1 MKRRV
6 RRMRRMHSLPAV
18 KGFSPFGSVQNLED
32 KTVYLLLEEY
42 ESIRLCDYDMI
53 THQEA
58 SVIMGISRPT
68 FTRIYASARQKVAK
82 AFVEGLKM
90 YSISNVD
97 SAIYHFEK
105 SLKYKP
111 NSAESHYYIGVMLSN
126 RNDYY
131 QAVEYLTKAIEIK
144 PDYADAYF
152 SRAMIYNYL
161 GNKTKMCK
169 DLRAAQQ
176 YGKMHIEDKLK
187 ECIYY

>member
-6 RRMRRMHSLPAV
+6 RRMRRMHSPPAV

-82 AFVEGLKM
+82 AFVEGLKI
-90 YSISNVD
+90 SIEGGKVYFDSDWYHCQSCNCDFSNPDKTTEV
-97 SAIYHFEK
+97 K
-105 SLKYKP
+105 SCPLCGSKSFTHYQDD
-111 NSAESHYYIGVMLSN
+111 ESKSPEI
-126 RNDYY
+126 
-131 QAVEYLTKAIEIK
+131 VE
-144 PDYADAYF
+144 
-152 SRAMIYNYL
+152 
-161 GNKTKMCK
+161 K
-169 DLRAAQQ
+169 DLEDCFNSSENRRHGRRK
-176 YGKMHIEDKLK
+176 GKNCRENIQGKGRNLV
-187 ECIYY
+187 

>member
-1 MKRRV
+1 MLSNLNWQWKLSKMIIFV
-6 RRMRRMHSLPAV
+6 K
-18 KGFSPFGSVQNLED
+18 KGFIMRKLLFLFVSLLFIATSCVD
-32 KTVYLLLEEY
+32 KE
-42 ESIRLCDYDMI
+42 
-53 THQEA
+53 
-58 SVIMGISRPT
+58 
-68 FTRIYASARQKVAK
+68 K
-82 AFVEGLKM
+82 AYKEHFVEGLKM

-126 RNDYY
+126 RNDHY
-131 QAVEYLTKAIEIK
+131 QAIEYLTKAIEIK

-161 GNKTKMCK
+161 GNKTLMCK

-187 ECIYY
+187 ECMYY